1 MCPYKSYRNAF
12 SIRSVIN
19 TSASQLIRSSYSKHW
34 IARRR
39 TYWLVYVACAD
50 LFVIENILVSIQLV
64 GIWFAR
70 LRDWDHRICASR
82 ERQPIGCRWRK
93 TLTATSPPHKCKYR
107 WMTGGDC
114 TKWLRKHKIKVFVN
128 EWINGLPFRWI
139 DGISFFF
146 TQLNGFEAD
155 YCVAVQSK
163 SLEYTTS
170 NRNFE
175 RIE

>member
-39 TYWLVYVACAD
+39 TCWLVCGMCRSVCNWT
-50 LFVIENILVSIQLV
+50 LLVSIQLV
-64 GIWFAR
+64 GIWFVR